1 MYQQQISES
10 PILSTTYIPH
20 RSQLKDNKQDTF
32 IESIPYNTQ
41 KQQHNVPFSHKEIR
55 DQTTDRDRTL
65 H

>member
-1 MYQQQISES
+1 MHQQQISES

-55 DQTTDRDRTL
+55 D
-65 H
+65 